1 MRLVFNLTAT
11 QSNVGSLQELADTI
25 ISDKFLARDL
35 PTAFTDSDYKQ
46 IYYIRSYML
55 SSLYSAEVTQILS
68 APYVNI
74 LLHNMELKVAN
85 NLGVKRFSS
94 VSAH

>member
-11 QSNVGSLQELADTI
+11 QSNVGNLQELADTI

-55 SSLYSAEVTQILS
+55 SSLYSAEITQILS
-68 APYVNI
+68 APYVKI

-85 NLGVKRFSS
+85 NLGVKKFSS